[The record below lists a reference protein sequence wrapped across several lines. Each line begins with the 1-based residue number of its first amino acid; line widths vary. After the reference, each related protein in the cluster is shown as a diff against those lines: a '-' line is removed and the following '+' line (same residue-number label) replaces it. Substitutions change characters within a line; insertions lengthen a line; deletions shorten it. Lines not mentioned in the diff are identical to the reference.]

1 MFITPVWA
9 TYLECFDNNEL
20 LKQVYEIEKNQS
32 SEHFSNKGGFQSS
45 NFDNSHFREVVFN
58 ETPKR
63 FDKPLPQLKVFNW
76 VNINRRGDCNTR
88 HVHFCNNI
96 FLSGVYYVK
105 VPENSGNIKFWD
117 PRGLLHHT
125 LPEHAFYFDGHEYE
139 WIVPKSGMLL
149 FFPSWLEH
157 EVEPNESEE
166 DRISIS
172 FNLTYA

>member
-45 NFDNSHFREVVFN
+45 NFDNSHFKEVILN

-63 FDKPLPQLKVFNW
+63 LDKPLPPLKVFNW

-88 HVHFCNNI
+88 HVHFYNNI

-125 LPEHAFYFDGHEYE
+125 LPEHDFYFDGHEYE
-139 WIVPKSGMLL
+139 WIVPKPGMLL

-172 FNLTYA
+172 FNLAYA